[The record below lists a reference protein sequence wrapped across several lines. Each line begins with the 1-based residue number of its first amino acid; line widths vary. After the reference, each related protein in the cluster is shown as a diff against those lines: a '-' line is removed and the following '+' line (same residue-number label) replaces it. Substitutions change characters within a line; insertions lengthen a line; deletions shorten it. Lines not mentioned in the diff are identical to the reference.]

1 MMVRKIFFDMDGV
14 LADFDRGIRELCGIP
29 SLNQEAEDKAE
40 DERMWA
46 AVRDTDHFYD
56 RLELM
61 PGAEKMFRL
70 NQICRE
76 SLFGAKQKNC
86 LYFRDADAPPIVVP
100 SYSVVTYFSVSE
112 EQAEKEHIKRCIHP
126 ELPNNHYVYSEMHSL
141 PDSLYESKDC
151 YEGETI
157 WKIPKDRIEEIA
169 RLLRLDKSDYPYMS
183 ALEMID
189 GDFFWIIAWDD

>member
-29 SLNQEAEDKAE
+29 SLNQEAADKAA

-70 NQICRE
+70 LYKKYGSCCEILTAIPKAERGITSAGEDKIRWVRRLLSENIPVHIVYKE
-76 SLFGAKQKNC
+76 EKKNYC
-86 LYFRDADAPPIVVP
+86 
-100 SYSVVTYFSVSE
+100 TG
-112 EQAEKEHIKRCIHP
+112 
-126 ELPNNHYVYSEMHSL
+126 
-141 PDSLYESKDC
+141 KDC
-151 YEGETI
+151 ILIDDYSTNIKDWEAFGGTGILFKNAAETLRALRSLI
-157 WKIPKDRIEEIA
+157 NSGKIP
-169 RLLRLDKSDYPYMS
+169 P
-183 ALEMID
+183 
-189 GDFFWIIAWDD
+189 

>member
-29 SLNQEAEDKAE
+29 SLNQEAADKAA

-70 NQICRE
+70 
-76 SLFGAKQKNC
+76 LYKKYGAC
-86 LYFRDADAPPIVVP
+86 CEILTA
-100 SYSVVTYFSVSE
+100 
-112 EQAEKEHIKRCIHP
+112 
-126 ELPNNHYVYSEMHSL
+126 
-141 PDSLYESKDC
+141 
-151 YEGETI
+151 
-157 WKIPKDRIEEIA
+157 IPKAERGITSAGEDKIRWMRRMLSEDVKINIVQRREKLKSCDGSETVLVDDREDTIRDWVKKGGTGILHVSAEETLKKMEELG
-169 RLLRLDKSDYPYMS
+169 LL
-183 ALEMID
+183 
-189 GDFFWIIAWDD
+189 